1 MCLARTRSRDEKIL
15 KVGPSK
21 NKRRRRSRTGR
32 NKLEFLGIPSGKAFQ
47 TPTKVF
53 FSILAL
59 VPAKTLR
66 KITYRFIYI
75 YYMKIAP
82 LTYTHQQEQK
92 CKKLQANKASTY
104 RKQQIQTKASLKQP
118 REHNLQTYYG
128 RSLAGGQPGRNF
140 PKERGASEIFLR
152 GPNTRKLQASKASTC
167 KKQQRQTKTSLK
179 QPQEHKKL

>member
-1 MCLARTRSRDEKIL
+1 MCLALTRSRDEKIL

-152 GPNTRKLQASKASTC
+152 GPNTENYKQA
-167 KKQQRQTKTSLK
+167 KQVHARNNKDKPK
-179 QPQEHKKL
+179 QV